1 MVEVKLLIDHI
12 DYDSLVDLLMP
23 LVVDSLQAKGGIVGK
38 IGSKEGK
45 LAKMAH
51 KLLGRMSQEKKDGK
65 LVDLAAKKR
74 DVIIEKL
81 SDAAEK
87 KGIGVQICDIS
98 VRKI

>member
-38 IGSKEGK
+38 IGSKEEK
-45 LAKMAH
+45 LTKMAH
-51 KLLGRMSQEKKDGK
+51 KLLGRMSQEKKDDK

-74 DVIIEKL
+74 DVIIEKI

>member
-1 MVEVKLLIDHI
+1 MMEVKLLIDHI
-12 DYDSLVDLLMP
+12 DYDSLVELLMP
-23 LVVDSLQAKGGIVGK
+23 LVADTLQAKGGIVGK
-38 IGSKEGK
+38 IGSKEEK

-65 LVDLAAKKR
+65 LVELAAKKR
-74 DVIIEKL
+74 DVIIEKI